1 MNNPRGTANSLVVRG
16 RGRRGGVAFRP
27 YFFFRRNGRTIPA
40 HGRGIGMI
48 ATRARRGAHQT
59 TNTNAVPNR
68 LNNVPNSPSPAL
80 ENSFLR
86 PQIFVAPEDA
96 DQQIQSMKVE
106 VPVTLPGW
114 RLYFYKESLEE
125 SKELVQRIEYME
137 THFKEHVAR
146 YDYLEIQKNG
156 FFELKANILQ
166 QDEMLQENWPSL
178 ADDLVK
184 SPLKTL
190 AIIGM
195 AMHSLVTIA
204 ALKNCLTLP
213 PSTEMR
219 YIPRVIR
226 PRKVYAR
233 PTGFITEGAIA
244 AINSSKIDQLFC
256 VRGRVTEIGPVDAA
270 VTWLAYK
277 CSRCKQEQAVKQTGK
292 FKTLFKSKKLIQY

>member
-1 MNNPRGTANSLVVRG
+1 MNNPRGSAPSRVVRS

-40 HGRGIGMI
+40 HGRGTGMI
-48 ATRARRGAHQT
+48 ASRGRRGAHQT
-59 TNTNAVPNR
+59 NNTNAVSNR
-68 LNNVPNSPSPAL
+68 LNNVPNAPPTAL
-80 ENSFLR
+80 ESSFVR

-96 DQQIQSMKVE
+96 DQQTQSIKVE

-114 RLYFYKESLEE
+114 RLYFYKEPLEE

-137 THFKEHVAR
+137 THFKEHVAH

-156 FFELKANILQ
+156 FFELKASVLR
-166 QDEMLQENWPSL
+166 QDEMLLENWPSL
-178 ADDLVK
+178 VDDLVK

-190 AIIGM
+190 AVIGM
-195 AMHSLVTIA
+195 AMHSLVTLA
-204 ALKNCLTLP
+204 ALQYCLTLP

-233 PTGFITEGAIA
+233 PTGFITEGTIA
-244 AINSSKIDQLFC
+244 ALGPSEIDQLFC

-270 VTWLAYK
+270 VTWLTYK

-292 FKTLFKSKKLIQY
+292 FKSIFKSIAFV